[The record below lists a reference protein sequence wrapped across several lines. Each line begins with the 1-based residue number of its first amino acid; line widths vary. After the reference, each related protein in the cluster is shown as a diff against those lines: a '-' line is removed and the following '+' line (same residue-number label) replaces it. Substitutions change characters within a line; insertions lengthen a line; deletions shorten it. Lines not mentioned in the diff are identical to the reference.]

1 MMRASLAVS
10 PHLTIRQLTID
21 DLDQVDA
28 LNRLAVGPVIDPNV
42 VKPESHA
49 YFETIFAGRGFFVGV
64 FDGPDLVAYAI
75 LQHDHAAADDP
86 RATLGLRPGAPVGR
100 LAGARVAPA
109 YRGQGLQRALIAAR
123 VVAAP
128 PDMLLFST
136 AAPVNTPSWTNLLA
150 EGFPIRDIQFFFGGF
165 ARYLMVR
172 DGSSYDPART
182 LLVDPLD
189 TPRQKELFAQGW
201 RGYARGRLETGAA
214 AVVFAQPLPPRGA

>member
-1 MMRASLAVS
+1 MMRGSLAVS
-10 PHLTIRQLTID
+10 PSLSVRRLTIE
-21 DLDQVDA
+21 DLEQVDG

-64 FDGPDLVAYAI
+64 FDGAELVAYAI
-75 LQHDHAAADDP
+75 LQHDHAASDDP
-86 RATLGLRPGAPVGR
+86 RASLGLAPGAPVGR

-109 YRGQGLQRALIAAR
+109 YRGHGLQRALIAAR
-123 VVAAP
+123 VRAAP

-136 AAPVNTPSWTNLLA
+136 AAPVNTASWSNLLA
-150 EGFPIRDIQFFFGGF
+150 EGFPIRDIQFFFGGY

-172 DGSSYDPART
+172 DGTTYDPGRT

-189 TPRQKELFAQGW
+189 TPRQKALFAEGW
-201 RGYARGRLETGAA
+201 RGYARGRLESGATG
-214 AVVFAQPLPPRGA
+214 VVFAKPIPAVGS